1 MLIGLTLCRLLP
13 QIELRITPLLKRV
26 SRALK
31 AAERARAPLLP
42 GVPSSD
48 DEAAGTDSEGDP
60 GADDGDG
67 DADGDDVAGGDEDE
81 AGEDEEDED
90 EDDDFPLLRAA
101 AGGKAKPPPRLP
113 TEDAFFKLG
122 DMERFVQ
129 DAEEAEAMEAAGPAA
144 DDDDVDGEEDDSDD
158 DADLF
163 APGSDEEEGGAARRR
178 RGGAGS
184 DDDDDDL
191 DAAVAFTAGIAGGSK
206 AADKARAAAA
216 AAKAAK
222 GKGKKGKGGGG
233 GDGIM
238 YEDFFGPRP
247 AKKGAGDD
255 WGDQYR
261 DGPPA
266 GGDDD
271 DEGGAG
277 GDEEDG
283 DEEGG
288 DYDEEG
294 DEEADGAG
302 EEGVDRGI
310 EPVSRGR
317 GGRRGLLS
325 DSDDDGDGPG
335 GGDAARSKHA
345 RRAAKLAEQAATLEA
360 ANVGDKPWHMRGEAK
375 AGDRPLNSA
384 LEIALDF
391 EHAQLPAPVV
401 TAETTAN
408 LEALI
413 RARCAEGRFDDVQ
426 RRLAPAPGKTRKAAP
441 LSDEKSTKGL
451 AELYEEEYLKERAAA
466 DAAAAAAAIAPG
478 TSAAAA
484 AAAAELEA
492 DTPLAREARALF
504 AALCGKLDALSHFQ
518 FAPKPFVPDLEV
530 TKKDLPA
537 LALEEVAPAAVST
550 ASLRA
555 PREVYAGG
563 EGAGRAA
570 GGARGSAAG
579 TVKAEAEFTREERVA
594 RRQRKKRKGMA
605 ATAERDAKRAAVGR
619 LRATQDEA
627 AAAAGFK
634 TREPAA
640 ARQPRAGADRS
651 DFGKSAKVFA
661 GLQDAKEAAAAA
673 GAEGGNAAKRL
684 KERAKAAT
692 GGAFRASAL
701 KL

>member
-1 MLIGLTLCRLLP
+1 LLPLCDP

-31 AAERARAPLLP
+31 AAERARGPLLP

-48 DEAAGTDSEGDP
+48 DEAAGTDGD
-60 GADDGDG
+60 ADADDG
-67 DADGDDVAGGDEDE
+67 DADGDDDVAGGDEDE

-129 DAEEAEAMEAAGPAA
+129 DAEDAEAMEAAGPA
-144 DDDDVDGEEDDSDD
+144 DDDVDGEEDESDD

-184 DDDDDDL
+184 DDDEDDL

-222 GKGKKGKGGGG
+222 GKAKKGKGGGG
-233 GDGIM
+233 GEGIM

-266 GGDDD
+266 GGDED

-277 GDEEDG
+277 GDDG
-283 DEEGG
+283 DEEGRE
-288 DYDEEG
+288 YDEEG
-294 DEEADGAG
+294 YEMEDADEEADGDEDGAG

-325 DSDDDGDGPG
+325 DSDDDGDGSG
-335 GGDAARSKHA
+335 GSDAARSKHA
-345 RRAAKLAEQAATLEA
+345 RRAAKLAEQAATLEE
-360 ANVGDKPWHMRGEAK
+360 ANVGTKPWHMRGEAK

-413 RARCAEGRFDDVQ
+413 RARCAEARFDDVQ
-426 RRLAPAPGKTRKAAP
+426 RRLAPAPGKTRKAGP

-563 EGAGRAA
+563 EGAVRAA

-619 LRATQDEA
+619 LRAAQDEA

-634 TREPAA
+634 TREPVA

-673 GAEGGNAAKRL
+673 GADGGNAAKRL